1 MDMQK
6 VAVIVSLYAA
16 IFAIAGIEAY
26 FKIKKDK
33 NKHENNK

>member
-1 MDMQK
+1 MNMQK
-6 VAVIVSLYAA
+6 VAVIVGLYVA

>member
-6 VAVIVSLYAA
+6 VVVIVSLYAA

>member
-6 VAVIVSLYAA
+6 VAVIVTLYAA

-33 NKHENNK
+33 HENNK